1 MGQIIQLAEVAPKT
15 ALERINRL
23 TGLDF
28 DRCPESL
35 LCAMEKDDE
44 PEEIEEI
51 DDADYAL
58 PSGGA
63 LGR

>member
-1 MGQIIQLAEVAPKT
+1 MGQIIHIADVAPQT

-23 TGLDF
+23 TGLEF
-28 DRCPESL
+28 SQWPESL
-35 LCAMEKDDE
+35 LCSIDTNDE

-58 PSGGA
+58 PSGEAFGK
-63 LGR
+63 

>member
-1 MGQIIQLAEVAPKT
+1 MGQIIHLAEVAPQT

-23 TGLDF
+23 TGLEF
-28 DRCPESL
+28 SRWPESL
-35 LCAMEKDDE
+35 LCSVDTSDE

-63 LGR
+63 ASW